1 MVQRCLES
9 YARVLFMILYYLT
22 SIHGFVVQTHVHAFR
37 ISQTEEG
44 NIHLDHV
51 LNLTLPTLH
60 PAIERTLRSIE
71 TSCREVSHSFMVVG
85 YAAAAYLVMAGVA
98 RIMDARTG
106 RLPPPPP
113 NHKAGDV

>member
-1 MVQRCLES
+1 MVQRCI
-9 YARVLFMILYYLT
+9 VLCACFVYDMILSDFDPWLRRT
-22 SIHGFVVQTHVHAFR
+22 NAC
-37 ISQTEEG
+37 ISQAEEG

-85 YAAAAYLVMAGVA
+85 YAAAAYLVMVGVA